1 MKKILSLIILVLL
14 VCTVAITPVFATMS
28 TPDITF
34 YPDTLKLE
42 VRGTVSDSNND
53 TVALFV
59 TRLAENEITTDA
71 INSGKVFFVTAKTNR
86 LGEYSISYKL
96 ANNTPG
102 GQYYVYVSC
111 NGEKT
116 AGNFLFFNEFLAK
129 EAVGIINR
137 ASKTEIADKIEDNLA
152 DFGLEKAEFDTYSK
166 YIGDIVYESKPIGG
180 YDIDSFVNMYK
191 TAVAV
196 GSIKEGDKTLL
207 EAITEHTAYIGV
219 TVGEYNALSPDVAVE
234 TERLFENLTYSFE
247 SFKSAFDEYVWLSKA
262 RTSADAE
269 SLGKLIVDN
278 NVAYGIELSDYNK
291 IDNDYY
297 QANVFVNIY
306 NDVKK
311 VESFESLKTLFD
323 NEVGVQAEEYRK
335 YKNKA
340 PSSAGGGGGGGG
352 GGSIPKDTINVYVPT
367 VEVEDV
373 VTPAE
378 KVTFAD
384 TANHWAKNEID
395 KFVELGII
403 NGYHD
408 GTFKP
413 DNTITRAEFSV
424 LIYKMLSLSPV
435 YEKQFADVNE
445 GDWYYEYINAVVKAG
460 IVNGYDGI
468 FAPNASISRQDMA
481 VMVYRM
487 LESAKFDAEYS
498 EFKDHNSISNYAV
511 DAVYTLQNMDVISGS
526 DGYFAPKSNATRA
539 EAVKILSNALK
550 YIEE

>member
-14 VCTVAITPVFATMS
+14 VCTVAITPVFATIS

-116 AGNFLFFNEFLAK
+116 EGNFLFFNEFLAK

-137 ASKTEIADKIEDNLA
+137 ASKTEIADKIEENLA

-166 YIGDIVYESKPIGG
+166 YIGAIVYESKPIGG
-180 YDIDSFVNMYK
+180 YDVDSFVNMYK

-219 TVGEYNALSPDVAVE
+219 TIDEYNALEEEIKAE
-234 TERLFENLTYSFE
+234 TENLFKTLPYDSI
-247 SFKSAFDEYVWLSKA
+247 SFKAAFDEYVLLSKV
-262 RTSADAE
+262 RTAKDAENLGNVITTEHE
-269 SLGKLIVDN
+269 SLGIDLTKYN
-278 NVAYGIELSDYNK
+278 NIKNE
-291 IDNDYY
+291 YY
-297 QANVFVNIY
+297 QANVFINIY
-306 NDVKK
+306 NSAKIVSD
-311 VESFESLKTLFD
+311 FESLKTLFD
-323 NEVGVQAEEYRK
+323 NEVKVQTEEAK
-335 YKNKA
+335 DNKDKA

-352 GGSIPKDTINVYVPT
+352 GASIPKDSVNVFVPEVEEV
-367 VEVEDV
+367 VEVTKED
-373 VTPAE
+373 T
-378 KVTFAD
+378 TFTD
-384 TANHWAKNEID
+384 IENHWAKDVITNFVKTEI
-395 KFVELGII
+395 IT
-403 NGYHD
+403 GYPD

-413 DNTITRAEFSV
+413 NNTVTRAEFSV

-435 YEKQFADVNE
+435 FENQFGDVNE
-445 GDWYYEYINAVVKAG
+445 GDWFYKYINAVGSKG
-460 IVNGYDGI
+460 IVTGYDGI
-468 FAPNASISRQDMA
+468 FNPNAPISRQDMA

>member
-116 AGNFLFFNEFLAK
+116 EGNFLFFNEFLAK

-137 ASKTEIADKIEDNLA
+137 ASKTEIADKIEENLA

-166 YIGDIVYESKPIGG
+166 YIGAIVYESKPIGG
-180 YDIDSFVNMYK
+180 YDVDSFVNMYK

-219 TVGEYNALSPDVAVE
+219 TIDEYNALEEEIKAE
-234 TERLFENLTYSFE
+234 TENLFKTLPYDSI
-247 SFKSAFDEYVWLSKA
+247 SFKAAFDEYVLLSKV
-262 RTSADAE
+262 RTAKDAENLGNVITTEHE
-269 SLGKLIVDN
+269 SLGIDLTKYN
-278 NVAYGIELSDYNK
+278 NIKNE
-291 IDNDYY
+291 YY
-297 QANVFVNIY
+297 QANVFINIY
-306 NDVKK
+306 NSAKIVSD
-311 VESFESLKTLFD
+311 FESLKTLFD
-323 NEVGVQAEEYRK
+323 NEVKVQTEEAK
-335 YKNKA
+335 DNKDKA

-352 GGSIPKDTINVYVPT
+352 GASIPKDSVNVFVPEVEEV
-367 VEVEDV
+367 VEVTKED
-373 VTPAE
+373 T
-378 KVTFAD
+378 TFTD
-384 TANHWAKNEID
+384 IENHWAKDVITNFVKTEI
-395 KFVELGII
+395 IT
-403 NGYHD
+403 GYPD

-413 DNTITRAEFSV
+413 NNTVTRAEFSV

-435 YEKQFADVNE
+435 FENQFGDVNE
-445 GDWYYEYINAVVKAG
+445 GDWFYKYINAVGSKG
-460 IVNGYDGI
+460 IVTGYDGI
-468 FAPNASISRQDMA
+468 FNPNAPISRQDMA